1 MKQFSFLL
9 LLISILLTKSVN
21 AQIDFG
27 IKAGL
32 SFSKVTVTNGDL
44 NPDVSNVIGIPIGI
58 SADIKLYKKLF
69 LQPSVY
75 LSRKGFKSDDL
86 GFSEDFKANVTYL
99 EFPLNFLYKHNIG
112 LNNLVVG
119 LGSYV
124 GYGLDG
130 KWTTPQD
137 AVIGDIIIG
146 KEGNINFQNDAII
159 NSHGDYVYGKPW
171 DYGANA
177 LVGFEILKR
186 YLIQINTSYGL
197 RNINSNWGDFKPKEK
212 KHNRT
217 FGLTFGYLF

>member
-1 MKQFSFLL
+1 MKQFLFLL
-9 LLISILLTKSVN
+9 LSIPILLSKSVN
-21 AQIDFG
+21 AQIDLG
-27 IKAGL
+27 IKTGL
-32 SFSKVTVTNGDL
+32 TLSKVAVTNDDF

-58 SADIKLYKKLF
+58 SADIKLYKNLF

-86 GFSEDFKANVTYL
+86 GFGDDFKANVTYL
-99 EFPLNFLYKHNIG
+99 EFPLIFLYKHNIG

-119 LGSYV
+119 LGSYL

-130 KWTTPQD
+130 KWTTPQE

-146 KEGNINFQNDAII
+146 KEGDINFQNDAII
-159 NSHGDYVYGKPW
+159 NSYGDYVYGKPY

-177 LVGFEILKR
+177 LVGFEVLKR

-197 RNINSNWGDFKPKEK
+197 RNINSNWGDFIPKEK
-212 KHNRT
+212 KYNRT